1 MAARIFTH
9 LLGKEFINLMQSLA
23 VKVSLPVPS
32 RRRNALGIE
41 DERKIFLGSGK
52 QAGHAIAA
60 RSLQGPGS
68 RFRVLVGGS
77 APFSSRPSLLA
88 FLFPGKSSLTQ
99 TAPRRRRR
107 AEVKQRRVRVTMS
120 WAELAL

>member
-60 RSLQGPGS
+60 HSLQGPGS

-77 APFSSRPSLLA
+77 APFSSRLSL
-88 FLFPGKSSLTQ
+88 
-99 TAPRRRRR
+99 PRKIIVDSNRTK
-107 AEVKQRRVRVTMS
+107 A
-120 WAELAL
+120 

>member
-9 LLGKEFINLMQSLA
+9 LLGKEFINLTQSLA

-60 RSLQGPGS
+60 HSLQGPGS
-68 RFRVLVGGS
+68 RFRVLEC
-77 APFSSRPSLLA
+77 
-88 FLFPGKSSLTQ
+88 LT
-99 TAPRRRRR
+99 THIFINP
-107 AEVKQRRVRVTMS
+107 
-120 WAELAL
+120 LH